1 MKFGISDVFD
11 CIEISFDR
19 KKIVFQLIGTAI
31 AVGAAFLGVWLGSL
45 SSNGIIASAAQLI
58 GFVVAFL
65 SMIVTLTAV
74 SRMSY
79 KELTVGEKLSA
90 KEALAFCKKNI
101 SSIIITPL
109 LVVLAAVLLLA
120 AEYLVF
126 LLGRFAIGQ
135 IFISLFSGPVLLIN
149 ALIVLLLTMGIFV
162 MYPIIAVDES
172 GPVKTLRKMFAVITS
187 APMQV
192 LMSSSLA
199 TIIIVPVIA
208 SLAGLLSVAN
218 ITTITLF
225 GAASGIFAEMAATE
239 IPSIATPTYIA
250 WGIFVFSLVALSGA
264 ILSFSLVYVKTTA
277 VSIYMNIKG
286 RIK

>member
-1 MKFGISDVFD
+1 MKFGVSDVFD

-45 SSNGIIASAAQLI
+45 SSNGVVASAAQLI
-58 GFVVAFL
+58 GFAVAFL

-79 KELTVGEKLSA
+79 KELTTGEKLSA
-90 KEALAFCKKNI
+90 KEALGFCKKKI

-126 LLGRFAIGQ
+126 LLGRFAVGQ
-135 IFISLFSGPVLLIN
+135 IFISVFSGPVLLIN

>member
-31 AVGAAFLGVWLGSL
+31 AAGAAFLGVWLGSM
-45 SSNGIIASAAQLI
+45 SSNAVIASAAQLI

-65 SMIVTLTAV
+65 SIIVTLTAV

-79 KELTVGEKLSA
+79 KELTTGEKLSA
-90 KEALAFCKKNI
+90 KQALEFCKKNI

-109 LVVLAAVLLLA
+109 LVVLAAALVIL

-126 LLGRFAIGQ
+126 LLGRFAVGQ
-135 IFISLFSGPVLLIN
+135 IFISIFSGPVLLIN
-149 ALIVLLLTMGIFV
+149 ALIALLLTMGIFV

-239 IPSIATPTYIA
+239 IPAIATPTYIA